1 MLNITLS
8 DYTPHIESMEIEDLV
23 QVVVEVV
30 GIGEGLIADHDMVVE
45 EEEVVEEID
54 MEGNNDHIFVNIII
68 TIKQTTNGSNST
80 IEISKD
86 NKD

>member
-8 DYTPHIESMEIEDLV
+8 DYTPPIESMEIEDLV

-45 EEEVVEEID
+45 EEVVVEEID